1 MVLAP
6 PPSPRGL
13 QRALSPG
20 TAARVAC
27 RCRLLLQLY
36 DAATSVPTASTC
48 KVFVETTTLHDDPMT
63 QAEKDAL
70 TAWVNQRR
78 LNLAP

>member
-1 MVLAP
+1 MLTGACGALAR
-6 PPSPRGL
+6 S
-13 QRALSPG
+13 
-20 TAARVAC
+20 V
-27 RCRLLLQLY
+27 QLY

-48 KVFVETTTLHDDPMT
+48 KAFVETTTLHDDPMT